1 MRETIKIEKL
11 NKWYGN
17 LHVLK
22 DIDLVVAPG
31 EVVAVIG
38 PSGSGKSTLL
48 RCINCLERY
57 QSGKVWFD
65 GHLMAKRETANG
77 RLVDLPEK
85 EMRLQRIEIGMV
97 FQLFNLFP
105 HMTALE
111 NIIEAPIAVRKIS
124 RVEAVRRAEELM
136 ARVGLSDKLNAYPSQ
151 LSGGQKQRV
160 AICRA
165 LAMQPKAML
174 FDEVTAAL
182 DPELVGEV
190 LKVMR
195 QLAEDGMT
203 MVVVT
208 HEMDFAREVADRIV
222 FMDEGGI
229 VEEGTPDEILRN
241 PQEKRTQMFLRRILE
256 R

>member
-1 MRETIKIEKL
+1 MREMIKIEKL
-11 NKWYGN
+11 NKWFGSN
-17 LHVLK
+17 HVLK
-22 DIDLVVAPG
+22 DIDLVVGAG

-48 RCINCLERY
+48 RCVNCLERY
-57 QSGKVWFD
+57 QGGKVWFD
-65 GHLMAKRETANG
+65 GHLMGKKESTDG
-77 RLVDLPEK
+77 RLVDLSEK

-105 HMTALE
+105 HMTAVE
-111 NIIEAPIAVRKIS
+111 NIIEAPM
-124 RVEAVRRAEELM
+124 AVRRISREEAVKRAEDLM
-136 ARVGLSDKLNAYPSQ
+136 AKVGLSNKLDAYPSQ

-208 HEMDFAREVADRIV
+208 HEMDFAREVADHVV
-222 FMDEGGI
+222 FMDEGVI

-241 PQEKRTQMFLRRILE
+241 PRQKRTKAFLRRILE